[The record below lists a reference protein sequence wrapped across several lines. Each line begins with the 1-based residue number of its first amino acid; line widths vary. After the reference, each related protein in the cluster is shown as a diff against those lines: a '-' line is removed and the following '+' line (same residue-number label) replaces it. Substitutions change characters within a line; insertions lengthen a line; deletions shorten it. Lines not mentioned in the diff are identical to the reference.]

1 MELDF
6 RAFAFI
12 IALAAVVNGLGL
24 SRLLIGFA
32 EFLRRRAQV
41 EVAHSRLFGAWAG
54 FQFVMHILLW
64 WQLWTVQQIP
74 VLTFLTYLYLLL
86 GPILLFLC
94 TSLILPDLPEG
105 PVDLAKHYDNVRK
118 PYFTV
123 GLLFW
128 LWSVFIGLL
137 LEGAFR
143 PAAPLLAVFVGIM
156 AVLRVTSNR
165 TVHLALA
172 TVSWLLLGLFIV
184 SYAVSFG

>member
-1 MELDF
+1 MEIVY
-6 RAFAFI
+6 R
-12 IALAAVVNGLGL
+12 GRGMG
-24 SRLLIGFA
+24 RLLIRFA
-32 EFLRRRAQV
+32 RFLRARGQV
-41 EVAHSRLFGAWAG
+41 EVAHSWLFGSWAG

-105 PVDLAKHYDNVRK
+105 RIDLAKHYDNVRK

-128 LWSVFIGLL
+128 LWSAFIGLL

-172 TVSWLLLGLFIV
+172 TVSWLLLAVFIV